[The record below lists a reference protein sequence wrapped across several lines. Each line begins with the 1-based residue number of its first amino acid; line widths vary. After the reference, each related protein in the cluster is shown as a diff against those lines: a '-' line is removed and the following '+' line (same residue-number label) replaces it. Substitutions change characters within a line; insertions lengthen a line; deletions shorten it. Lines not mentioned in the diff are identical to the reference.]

1 MKEGAAGAPAVETGG
16 QRAGRRLLPFLRRNV
31 TPRLSAALALWR
43 VEARLALPTSLFLV
57 ATMGRWNGALAMGG
71 IMAVYA
77 AVFLFLLEGER
88 ALEEIRLWLAK
99 RRWARRYVLPLAE
112 GQGRSGNVHRL
123 LALPASVLLFGPFW
137 RALTYHLMGMR
148 RLPAYA
154 LSVGGSIPHSLL
166 WTGVFVG
173 GLWEAVLRPLLQRAG
188 LW

>member
-1 MKEGAAGAPAVETGG
+1 MKEGAAGTPVVAAGG
-16 QRAGRRLLPFLRRNV
+16 QRDRRRLLPFLKRNV
-31 TPRLSAALALWR
+31 TPRLGAALALWR

-57 ATMGRWNGALAMGG
+57 ATLGRWNGALAMGG

-88 ALEEIRLWLAK
+88 ALDEARSWLNG

-112 GQGRSGNVHRL
+112 RRDRTGHVHRL

-137 RALTYHLMGMR
+137 RALAYHLMGMR

-173 GLWEAVLRPLLQRAG
+173 GLWEAAVRPLLERAG

>member
-1 MKEGAAGAPAVETGG
+1 MEEGTARAAVGGAGTRRTGG
-16 QRAGRRLLPFLRRNV
+16 RLLPFLKRNV
-31 TPRLSAALALWR
+31 TPRLGAALTLWR

-57 ATMGRWNGALAMGG
+57 ATLGRWNGALAMGG

-88 ALEEIRLWLAK
+88 ALEELRSWLSA

-112 GQGRSGNVHRL
+112 RRDRTGQVHRL
-123 LALPASVLLFGPFW
+123 LALPASVIFFGPFW
-137 RALTYHLMGMR
+137 RALTYHLMGLR

-173 GLWEAVLRPLLQRAG
+173 GLWEAVLRPLLDRAG

>member
-1 MKEGAAGAPAVETGG
+1 MKEGAAAAPVAEAGG

-31 TPRLSAALALWR
+31 TPRLGAALALWR

-57 ATMGRWNGALAMGG
+57 ATLGRWNGALAMGG

-88 ALEEIRLWLAK
+88 ALEEMRSWLAQ

-112 GQGRSGNVHRL
+112 RRTRAGNLHHL
-123 LALPASVLLFGPFW
+123 LALPASILFFGPFW
-137 RALTYHLMGMR
+137 RALTYHLLGMR
-148 RLPAYA
+148 RLPAYV

-173 GLWEAVLRPLLQRAG
+173 GLWEAAIRPLLERAG